1 MLSPQRNPT
10 GRLQHSFVWGFKMWV
25 GEQGFKANP
34 VDAEVGYNA
43 RTMRSRLGFSQGQ
56 IAEQLGLTLAE
67 YQECESGMRRYGSE
81 RLLKLARLMD
91 VSPNYFFET
100 LAVRRIEF
108 IS

>member
-1 MLSPQRNPT
+1 
-10 GRLQHSFVWGFKMWV
+10 MWIGGLPM

-43 RTMRSRLGFSQGQ
+43 MTMRSKLGFSQCQ

-67 YQECESGMRRYGSE
+67 YQECESGMRRYGPE

-100 LAVRRIEF
+100 LPVRRIEF
-108 IS
+108 IN